1 MRSLQPSSR
10 TRAGPLLQSLPLLFQ
25 RIFVIAG
32 ISGLMISCVTGRQV
46 VFVPESDGLVKIGDD
61 MRGHVY
67 WWNKGTSSWELSKGK
82 VSLPAGWL
90 AGSLPDP
97 EKEE

>member
-1 MRSLQPSSR
+1 M
-10 TRAGPLLQSLPLLFQ
+10 
-25 RIFVIAG
+25 IAG
-32 ISGLMISCVTGRQV
+32 ISVLTISCVTARQI
-46 VFVPESDGLVKIGDD
+46 VFVPESDGLVKLHDV
-61 MRGHVY
+61 RGTVY